1 MSDLS
6 SFTSK
11 FRAQRIASS
20 DSSSRKV
27 TKRPRAS
34 LVCNQCRKNK
44 LRCDR
49 NQPCASCISR
59 NEAEICAYSTPAG
72 SRVDL
77 GRFGIA
83 EDRLMHLESMV
94 KQLMETQTAA
104 PPSRSTGHGQD
115 SGLQTAVPATVT
127 DLRQRPSREPAEAS
141 SFVGS
146 THWSVILDDI
156 HEIRSVL
163 GGADDEIEEEAPT
176 PPRSSSRHEDLVFGA
191 SDIYSTQDIIRQ
203 FLPPKVEVDRFLAT
217 YLRGESF
224 VVPCIHTGQF
234 QGQYRKFWTHT
245 ANVNAI
251 WLSQLFSICYMAS
264 YVREST
270 GSSKS
275 GQDDSGDEKSKY
287 HTASAQCLV
296 LGHYQRPQRF
306 VPEAL
311 AMYAQ
316 CKNLQSLEPSREGGA
331 VMAMAVRIAYEMGY
345 HRDGASVG
353 TFTPFEVEMRRR
365 LWAACTQM
373 HLMLSFQLGVPS
385 SIRFECSDTKAPSN
399 LFDSD
404 LEEDMDT
411 APTSRPESEATPL
424 LWFVVKDRQ
433 MPTFSK
439 VCQHALSV
447 HADNGDVLQLD
458 TDIRRMHDTVPEM
471 LRPRSLADSIGD
483 PPFLII
489 TRIFTEIVH
498 LKSLCVLHRRHMADG
513 NDFSTRTC
521 LQAASRIVSH
531 FVDMHHELSPGGQ
544 LYFERWMMTTF
555 TVNDF
560 LLAVLVLCHF
570 LHIQWK
576 LSARQA
582 PSDIATATE
591 VGALLRQAYTVC
603 VELSDAS
610 NDVRRVS
617 NAVRM
622 TLNSFGSSR
631 TPKDASTT
639 QSQPRSPSTS
649 DATESASEGTPV
661 GGAALAPSS
670 AYTNAEAVNE
680 TLLTPSDPFN
690 LSYHDLLNVDWSEL
704 DPATFGDVYQ

>member
-1 MSDLS
+1 M
-6 SFTSK
+6 
-11 FRAQRIASS
+11 R
-20 DSSSRKV
+20 
-27 TKRPRAS
+27 
-34 LVCNQCRKNK
+34 
-44 LRCDR
+44 
-49 NQPCASCISR
+49 
-59 NEAEICAYSTPAG
+59 
-72 SRVDL
+72 
-77 GRFGIA
+77 
-83 EDRLMHLESMV
+83 LESMV
-94 KQLMETQTAA
+94 KQLRETQTATRPLPSTVRDHFSSPRTAA
-104 PPSRSTGHGQD
+104 PPNV
-115 SGLQTAVPATVT
+115 A
-127 DLRQRPSREPAEAS
+127 DLRQRPSGERREMSTFA
-141 SFVGS
+141 GS

-156 HEIRSVL
+156 QEIRSAL
-163 GGADDEIEEEAPT
+163 GGADDGTEEEGST
-176 PPRSSSRHEDLVFGA
+176 PPRPFPRHEDLIFGD
-191 SDIYSTQDIIRQ
+191 SDIYSSQEIIRQ
-203 FLPPKVEVDRFLAT
+203 FLPPKIEVDRFVAT

-234 QGQYRKFWTHT
+234 QRQYRSFWLDST
-245 ANVNAI
+245 NVNAV
-251 WLSQLFSICYMAS
+251 WLSQLFSICYMGS
-264 YVREST
+264 YVGQIT

-275 GQDDSGDEKSKY
+275 QNDDAGTEKAKF
-287 HTASAQCLV
+287 HTASAQCLA
-296 LGHYQRPQRF
+296 LGHYHRPQRF

-404 LEEDMDT
+404 LEEDMNT
-411 APTSRPESEATPL
+411 APASRPESEATPL

-447 HADNGDVLQLD
+447 HADNGEVFQLD

-489 TRIFTEIVH
+489 TRIFTDIVH

-513 NDFSTRTC
+513 DDFSTRTC
-521 LQAASRIVSH
+521 VQAASRIVSH
-531 FVDMHHELSPGGQ
+531 FVDMHHEFSPGGQ

-560 LLAVLVLCHF
+560 LLGVLVLCHF
-570 LHIQWK
+570 LHIRWK
-576 LSARQA
+576 RFARQTS
-582 PSDIATATE
+582 SDNAIGAE
-591 VGALLRQAYTVC
+591 VSALLRQAHTVC

-617 NAVRM
+617 NAVHM
-622 TLNSFGSSR
+622 TLNSFGSPR
-631 TPKDASTT
+631 VLRDATTT
-639 QSQPRSPSTS
+639 QSHSRSPSTS
-649 DATESASEGTPV
+649 DRTESASEGTPA

-670 AYTNAEAVNE
+670 AYTNLEGANE
-680 TLLTPSDPFN
+680 TLLAPSDPFN

>member
-1 MSDLS
+1 MCTYS
-6 SFTSK
+6 S
-11 FRAQRIASS
+11 
-20 DSSSRKV
+20 
-27 TKRPRAS
+27 
-34 LVCNQCRKNK
+34 
-44 LRCDR
+44 
-49 NQPCASCISR
+49 
-59 NEAEICAYSTPAG
+59 PAG

-94 KQLMETQTAA
+94 KQLMESQTATPPLPNRVQGYASSPRTAA
-104 PPSRSTGHGQD
+104 PSNVTGVD
-115 SGLQTAVPATVT
+115 
-127 DLRQRPSREPAEAS
+127 QRPSGEPRQTS
-141 SFVGS
+141 SYVGS
-146 THWSVILDDI
+146 THWAVILDDI

-163 GGADDEIEEEAPT
+163 GGADDETEEEIPT
-176 PPRSSSRHEDLVFGA
+176 PPRPFAQHEDLIFGA
-191 SDIYSTQDIIRQ
+191 SDIYSTQEIIRQ
-203 FLPPKVEVDRFLAT
+203 FLPAKVEVDRFLAT

-264 YVREST
+264 YIREST

-275 GQDDSGDEKSKY
+275 GQDDSGDEKSRY

-373 HLMLSFQLGVPS
+373 PLMLSFQLGVPS

-411 APTSRPESEATPL
+411 APKSRPESEATPL

-447 HADNGDVLQLD
+447 HADREEASQLD
-458 TDIRRMHDTVPEM
+458 IEIRRMHDTVPEM

-498 LKSLCVLHRRHMADG
+498 LKSLCVLHRRHMADR
-513 NDFSTRTC
+513 NDFSTTTC
-521 LQAASRIVSH
+521 VQAASRIVSH
-531 FVDMHHELSPGGQ
+531 FVDMHHEFSPGGQ

-560 LLAVLVLCHF
+560 LLAILVLCHF
-570 LHIQWK
+570 LHIRWK
-576 LSARQA
+576 LSARQG

-591 VGALLRQAYTVC
+591 VGVLLRQAYTVC
-603 VELSDAS
+603 IELSDAS

-622 TLNSFGSSR
+622 TVNSFGSSR
-631 TPKDASTT
+631 TPKEASTT
-639 QSQPRSPSTS
+639 QSHPESPSTS
-649 DATESASEGTPV
+649 DATESAS
-661 GGAALAPSS
+661 GGNTSRRCSTSS
-670 AYTNAEAVNE
+670 
-680 TLLTPSDPFN
+680 LFSL
-690 LSYHDLLNVDWSEL
+690 H
-704 DPATFGDVYQ
+704 QC